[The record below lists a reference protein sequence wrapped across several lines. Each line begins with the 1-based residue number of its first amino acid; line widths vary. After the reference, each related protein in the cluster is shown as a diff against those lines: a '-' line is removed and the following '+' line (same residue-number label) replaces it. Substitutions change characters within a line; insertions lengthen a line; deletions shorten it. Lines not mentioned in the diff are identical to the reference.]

1 MVLYSADDFLKLPN
15 YEILKNNINITA
27 SEAFNHEIIRDTV
40 GSVINEKGYIGY
52 LIKDNKVV
60 ACGFAK
66 NDTTNSKTMY
76 IHTFAVHKDYR
87 GLGLCQMMVSE
98 FIKRFGKKYI
108 LYLTVRTETGNE
120 NTGAIR
126 CYEKQGFIMLPEVY
140 RDHYDGKNN
149 AMIRLPTISKNTIR
163 KRRSRKKPRKKK

>member
-15 YEILKNNINITA
+15 YELLKNNINITA

-60 ACGFAK
+60 ACGFAN

-87 GLGLCQMMVSE
+87 GRGLCQMMVSE

-140 RDHYDGKNN
+140 RDHYDGKNT
-149 AMIRLPTISKNTIR
+149 AMIRIPKFIKKSKKKTKKN
-163 KRRSRKKPRKKK
+163 KRKKII